1 MTFARD
7 HLDETKR
14 IIDALDV
21 GVIDRMAEML
31 AALRQKGGRLFFLG
45 VGGSAGNCSHAV
57 NDFRKIAG
65 IEAYAPTDNVSEL
78 TARTNDEGWE
88 TVFVEWLKVS
98 RLKADD
104 AVFVFSVGGGSLE
117 KNVSPN
123 LVRALQYAK
132 SVGAKILGV
141 VGRDGG
147 YTAKVGDAV
156 CIVPTVNPDA
166 VTPHSEAFQA
176 VIWHLL
182 VTHPAL
188 KAKQTKWEGVERAD
202 ARMTGRVP
210 RPRRRSQQSDR
221 AQRQAL
227 FAGYG
232 RRDGHRSGRT
242 GGRGHAAPARLPPR
256 SRDQPARCRA
266 RPHHARA
273 GRGDER
279 TYPRESAAR
288 RDRSMPA
295 R

>member
-1 MTFARD
+1 MAFATN
-7 HLDETKR
+7 HLQETKD
-14 IIDALDV
+14 IIDRLDTA
-21 GVIDRMAEML
+21 VIERIASLLVNAREKN
-31 AALRQKGGRLFFLG
+31 ARIFFLG

-57 NDFRKIAG
+57 NDFRKIVG

-98 RLKADD
+98 HLRADD
-104 AVFVFSVGGGSLE
+104 VIFVFSVGGGNLE

-132 SVGAKILGV
+132 TIGAKIVGV

-166 VTPHSEAFQA
+166 ITPHAEAFQA

-188 KAKQTKWEGVERAD
+188 KSRQTKWEGVR
-202 ARMTGRVP
+202 
-210 RPRRRSQQSDR
+210 
-221 AQRQAL
+221 
-227 FAGYG
+227 
-232 RRDGHRSGRT
+232 
-242 GGRGHAAPARLPPR
+242 
-256 SRDQPARCRA
+256 
-266 RPHHARA
+266 
-273 GRGDER
+273 
-279 TYPRESAAR
+279 
-288 RDRSMPA
+288 
-295 R
+295 